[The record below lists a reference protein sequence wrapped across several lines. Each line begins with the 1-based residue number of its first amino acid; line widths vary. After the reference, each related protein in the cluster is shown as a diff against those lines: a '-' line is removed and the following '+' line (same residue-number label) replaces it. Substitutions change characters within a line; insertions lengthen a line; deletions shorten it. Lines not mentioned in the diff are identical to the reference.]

1 MIRSV
6 TGILA
11 FILCCSGTLSWEV
24 IETDRVDSLEVT
36 KHGDERLD
44 VFIESIRGI
53 GSISLDFGEPV
64 QVDSIRLTLMY
75 DSLTP
80 FRFCESLG
88 IAFTGE
94 GDSSLWMT
102 RHTMIPLDEDG
113 TVSFP
118 VEDRFVTL
126 RIGWIDYFRQ

>member
-11 FILCCSGTLSWEV
+11 FILCCSGTLSWEAV
-24 IETDRVDSLEVT
+24 ERDHVDSLDVLL
-36 KHGDERLD
+36 HGDDMLEIY
-44 VFIESIRGI
+44 IESGRGI
-53 GSISLDFGEPV
+53 GSVSLDFGEPV

-88 IAFTGE
+88 LAFTGG

-102 RHTMIPLDEDG
+102 RHTMIPLDEEG

-118 VEDRFVTL
+118 AENWFVTL
-126 RIGWIDYFRQ
+126 RIGWIDFYRQ